1 MAENHVPG
9 ALLAHYH
16 PLPRGPRVCL
26 RLARRRDLEG
36 IKDLYAR
43 QGIAVHELSVA
54 RLVSFDL
61 LNMLVLCA
69 TALIDSRETVLGMG
83 AVELARPTEP
93 TQVVV
98 DERATD
104 GLDELLS
111 GALVAHAT
119 ALADARAA

>member
-1 MAENHVPG
+1 
-9 ALLAHYH
+9 
-16 PLPRGPRVCL
+16 VCL
-26 RLARRRDLEG
+26 RLVRRRDLTG
-36 IKDLYAR
+36 IADLYAR
-43 QGIAVHELSVA
+43 QGITVHELALA

-69 TALIDSRETVLGMG
+69 TALIDARETVLGVG
-83 AVELARPTEP
+83 AIELARPTEP
-93 TQVVV
+93 TLVVV
-98 DERATD
+98 DEDQTD